1 MQGSI
6 SFEDAIKRLEE
17 IVKELESGELEI
29 EKALT
34 MFEEGTRLS
43 KICAKKLLN
52 IERRIEILK
61 KGEKDQDILE
71 LFQDLDEEQ
80 S

>member
-34 MFEEGTRLS
+34 IFR
-43 KICAKKLLN
+43 
-52 IERRIEILK
+52 
-61 KGEKDQDILE
+61 
-71 LFQDLDEEQ
+71 
-80 S
+80 

>member
-43 KICAKKLLN
+43 KICAKKLSN